1 MRLWKVQYA
10 YAVEVGLPAVHRTEE
25 SAKGEVAYLLGNW
38 LMKNLASVVRNEERM
53 GEEHAEFVMD
63 GKAVANQIIGMLNA
77 GQVWEA
83 YDVWQEFYDK
93 YEFEFATP
101 LFVTM
106 GTVLVETNQAAGPT
120 RRGRPMIQRT
130 AQRPIEQYG
139 EQRQSDRPLVFGMR
153 EELEVDT
160 VLRQVTNKLVR
171 KLQAEGKQMTRDEFT
186 QHLVEVLEQVTGE
199 AQASGEKLTAEEF
212 TLRMETALARHF
224 GLSGSR
230 RRGAVLR
237 RFS

>member
-1 MRLWKVQYA
+1 MKLWKVQYA
-10 YAVEVGLPAVHRTEE
+10 YAVEIGLPAVHRNEE

-53 GEEHAEFVMD
+53 SEHAEFVMD
-63 GKAVANQIIGMLNA
+63 GKAVANQIIGLLNA

-93 YEFEFATP
+93 YEFEYGNP

-106 GTVLVETNQAAGPT
+106 GTVIVDTNQAEGPT

-130 AQRPIEQYG
+130 AKRPIEEYK
-139 EQRQSDRPLVFGMR
+139 EMRQTDRPLVFGMR
-153 EELEVDT
+153 EELEIDV
-160 VLRQVTNKLVR
+160 VLRQVVNRLVR
-171 KLQAEGKQMTRDEFT
+171 KLEAEGKQMTKGEFF
-186 QHLVEVLEQVTGE
+186 QHLGEVLEQVSGE
-199 AQASGEKLTAEEF
+199 AEAAGEDLEPEEF
-212 TLRMETALARHF
+212 TMRVETALRQRF
-224 GLSGSR
+224 GLSGRRQSR
-230 RRGAVLR
+230 AVLG